1 MNIFTK
7 LIFASMAAI
16 MALGIVGCST
26 TKNEPAPQPAP
37 EPVVEPA
44 PMPAAAPAPAPEPE
58 PVMAPKP
65 DRG

>member
-1 MNIFTK
+1 MKIISK
-7 LIFASMAAI
+7 LIFSLMAAV
-16 MALGIVGCST
+16 MVLGIVGCTT
-26 TKNEPAPQPAP
+26 TKEQPAPPPAP

-44 PMPAAAPAPAPEPE
+44 PMPEPEPEPEPE